1 MTYCEM
7 RILVNNS
14 NVTNFIKVMGFS
26 MVPTL
31 NINDKLIIKKQDRYE
46 LGDILVYTY
55 GDNIVVH
62 RLLKTNGKLYLCK
75 GDNSFEVLYL
85 IHVVLYLI

>member
-31 NINDKLIIKKQDRYE
+31 NINDKL
-46 LGDILVYTY
+46 V
-55 GDNIVVH
+55 
-62 RLLKTNGKLYLCK
+62 LKTQF
-75 GDNSFEVLYL
+75 S
-85 IHVVLYLI
+85 